1 MKHWAFRTSAVVFPS
16 DTDELI
22 RSELF
27 SIEHLEQH
35 AESLAAA
42 QRVTTTPR
50 SCRRLA
56 RRLRENGRVIFDAYR
71 DAEQAVREERAI
83 TPADE
88 WLLDN
93 FFVAQEQVRQ
103 IRNDLPRGFCRG
115 LPQLAGGPLAGYPR
129 VFGLA
134 WALVAHTDSRFDRQM
149 LVRFVGAYQRVQ
161 PLTIGELWAVAIT
174 LRIVLIENLRRSA
187 EQIVGARAA
196 CLKADALADQLLGV
210 GGRAAEA
217 PDTT

>member
-1 MKHWAFRTSAVVFPS
+1 MNHSTLWVFGTPAPVFPP

-27 SIEHLEQH
+27 SIERLEQH

-42 QRVTTTPR
+42 QHITTSSR
-50 SCRRLA
+50 NCRRLA
-56 RRLRENGRVIFDAYR
+56 RRLSDNGRVIFEGYR
-71 DAEQAVREERAI
+71 GAEQAVREERAV
-83 TPADE
+83 TPAEE

-93 FFVAQEQVRQ
+93 FFVAQEQVRL
-103 IRNDLPRGFCRG
+103 IRNDLPPGFCRG
-115 LPQLAGGPLAGYPR
+115 LPELAGGPLKGYPR

-134 WALVAHTDSRFDRQM
+134 WALVAHTDSRFDKKM

-196 CLKADALADQLLGV
+196 CVKADAL
-210 GGRAAEA
+210 
-217 PDTT
+217 